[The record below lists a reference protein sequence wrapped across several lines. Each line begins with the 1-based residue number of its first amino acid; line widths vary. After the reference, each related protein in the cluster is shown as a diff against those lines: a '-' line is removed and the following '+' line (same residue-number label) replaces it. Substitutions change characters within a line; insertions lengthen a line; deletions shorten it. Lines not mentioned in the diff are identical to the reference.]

1 MYVETQYKMQKKI
14 IQGIPFW
21 VDAHNRVFAFE
32 TKELPSNPLF
42 LGTYNPQTEK
52 VDLLDTWREAYAKPL
67 EEYHTKA
74 AARARVPQQ

>member
-1 MYVETQYKMQKKI
+1 MQKKV

-21 VDAHNRVFAFE
+21 IDAQNRAFAFE
-32 TKELPSNPLF
+32 TKELPSNPLL

-52 VDLLDTWREAYAKPL
+52 VDLLHNWREAYAQPL
-67 EEYHTKA
+67 EEYHKKA